1 MPSLKSILVTQNS
14 NLRKLKFGAD
24 RPFKGSSKQPFI
36 REPLPGV
43 LEDNPNLGL
52 LGGNTDFI
60 LRSGTLK
67 RSADDVS
74 RLSKFLVGTGQGAAF
89 IAKQNLLSLSNVRTV
104 NTGANQGI
112 YSPTSTLAQVGVA
125 GVGGHLLK
133 QGINPFR
140 NTQPTE
146 GNTDP
151 NFIQRLI
158 NNVTDASNDKTGL
171 PVYSSALSNIK
182 NLDTNRLVNL
192 KDEKIGRNIGNS
204 GGSILNSVNK
214 LGFNIQPN
222 DTLENLIDQGL
233 ASSPSNANSLNFISS
248 DPTKLI
254 SYDGGPGSILGVGK
268 TIINRVTYSDEG
280 LDFVKKPEFAKYNI
294 ASYNPN
300 QLASQTSSE
309 IDPRVKTDFRRN
321 LNNKPD
327 SVISDSL
334 DYTSKSI
341 ESRVNLGDP
350 GQIKGLSRKNYI
362 KGKIDSSTKKEVIA
376 DKINALQIYQGF
388 SHTRDGDKINDLVD
402 FRISVINPNSA
413 KNPGDS
419 FRREFLHFRAFI
431 NNFQDSMNSEWN
443 IERYMGR
450 GENMYRYNG
459 FDRTISMG
467 FTAAAQSK
475 GEMMPMYHKLNY
487 LQSIMA
493 PNYTPDGYFFGNIIK
508 LHVGAYLYDVPGVIT
523 DLSYTVPEQSPWE
536 IAIGNEDPETKEFTS
551 GQNSS
556 TQVMPHIINVALTFK
571 PIHEFAPKL
580 QNNTYGNVGSGG
592 VKVVEKF
599 GNERFISL
607 SRGDNTG
614 YDTPEG
620 ISPNKGQLTPV
631 VEGGQH
637 SIDDTANFSEDTL
650 IQNGYTDG

>member
-14 NLRKLKFGAD
+14 DLRKLKFGAD

-36 REPLPGV
+36 QEPLPGV

-60 LRSGTLK
+60 LRAGTLK

-112 YSPTSTLAQVGVA
+112 YLPTSTLAQVGVA

-140 NTQPTE
+140 DTKSTGE
-146 GNTDP
+146 NTDP

-158 NNVTDASNDKTGL
+158 NNVSDKTEL

-182 NLDTNRLVNL
+182 NPDTNRLVNL
-192 KDEKIGRNIGNS
+192 KDEKIGRASSNPLDEIIGN
-204 GGSILNSVNK
+204 GIDLGNLVDGI
-214 LGFNIQPN
+214 LGFP
-222 DTLENLIDQGL
+222 
-233 ASSPSNANSLNFISS
+233 ASSFIEENINSKIQAGKSTNFISS

-254 SYDGGPGSILGVGK
+254 SYDGGPGSVLGVGK
-268 TIINRVTYSDEG
+268 TTINRVTYSNEG
-280 LDFVKKPEFAKYNI
+280 LDFAKKPEFAKYNI
-294 ASYNPN
+294 ASYSAL
-300 QLASQTSSE
+300 QIASSTSSE
-309 IDPRVKTDFRRN
+309 MDPRVKTDFRRN

-334 DYTSKSI
+334 DYTRKSI

-350 GQIKGLSRKNYI
+350 GKIKGLSRKNYI
-362 KGKIDSSTKKEVIA
+362 KGKIDISTGKEVIA

-431 NNFQDSMNSEWN
+431 NNFQDNMNSEWN
-443 IERYMGR
+443 SQRYMGR

-523 DLSYTVPEQSPWE
+523 NLTYTVPEQSPWE
-536 IAIGNEDPETKEFTS
+536 IAIGNENETATDK
-551 GQNSS
+551 GNI
-556 TQVMPHIINVALTFK
+556 QVMPHIINVDLTFK

-620 ISPNKGQLTPV
+620 ISPNKGKLTPV
-631 VEGGQH
+631 VKGEQH
-637 SIDDTANFSEDTL
+637 SIDDAANFSEDTL

>member
-14 NLRKLKFGAD
+14 DLRKLKFGAD
-24 RPFKGSSKQPFI
+24 KPFKGSSKQPFI

-60 LRSGTLK
+60 LRAGTLK

-74 RLSKFLVGTGQGAAF
+74 RLSQFLVGTGQGLAF
-89 IAKQNLLSLSNVRTV
+89 TAKQNLLSLSNVRTV

-112 YSPTSTLAQVGVA
+112 YLPTSTLAQVGVA

-140 NTQPTE
+140 NTQSTGE
-146 GNTDP
+146 NTDP

-158 NNVTDASNDKTGL
+158 NNVSDKTEL
-171 PVYSSALSNIK
+171 PVYSSALSKIANQE
-182 NLDTNRLVNL
+182 TNRLVNL
-192 KDEKIGRNIGNS
+192 KNEKIGRNTGSS
-204 GGSILNSVNK
+204 GGSILDSVNK

-222 DTLENLIDQGL
+222 NTLESLIDQGL
-233 ASSPSNANSLNFISS
+233 ASPSNANTLNFITNT
-248 DPTKLI
+248 PNTLI
-254 SYDGGPGSILGVGK
+254 SYDGGPGSVLGVGK

-280 LDFVKKPEFAKYNI
+280 LDFAKKPEFAKYNI

-300 QLASQTSSE
+300 QLSAQTSSE
-309 IDPRVKTDFRRN
+309 MNPRVKADFRKN

-334 DYTSKSI
+334 DYTRKNI

-350 GQIKGLSRKNYI
+350 GIKGNRKNFV
-362 KGKIDSSTKKEVIA
+362 KGKEVAGKVVIA
-376 DKINALQIYQGF
+376 DKINAMQIYK
-388 SHTRDGDKINDLVD
+388 SAYATPNEVKNDLAY
-402 FRISVINPNSA
+402 FRIAVINPVSEEIDGVFA
-413 KNPGDS
+413 K
-419 FRREFLHFRAFI
+419 EFLHFRAFI

-443 IERYMGR
+443 AQKYMGR

-475 GEMMPMYHKLNY
+475 GELLPMYHKLNY
-487 LQSIMA
+487 LQSSMA
-493 PNYTPDGYFFGNIIK
+493 PNYTKSGYFFGNLVTIK
-508 LHVGAYLYDVPGVIT
+508 VGSYLHDVTGVIT
-523 DLSYTVPEQSPWE
+523 DLTYTIPQESPWE
-536 IAIGNEDPETKEFTS
+536 ISISNEDTESDGDVSSFTDKTI
-551 GQNSS
+551 Q
-556 TQVMPHIINVALTFK
+556 TMPHIINVDLTFK
-571 PIHEFAPKL
+571 PIHNFAPKL
-580 QNNTYGNVGSGG
+580 QNNKYKDTNG
-592 VKVVEKF
+592 VIERF

-607 SRGDNTG
+607 GRGNANVDTG
-614 YDTPEG
+614 YNKTSGVDPILGEVIPETVNTITQEGVDLPTP
-620 ISPNKGQLTPV
+620 PLP
-631 VEGGQH
+631 
-637 SIDDTANFSEDTL
+637 TANVL
-650 IQNGYTDG
+650 TDIN

>member
-14 NLRKLKFGAD
+14 DLRKLKFGAD
-24 RPFKGSSKQPFI
+24 KPFKGSSKQPFI

-60 LRSGTLK
+60 LRAGTLK

-74 RLSKFLVGTGQGAAF
+74 RLSQFLVGTGQGLAF
-89 IAKQNLLSLSNVRTV
+89 TAKQNLLSLSNVRTV

-112 YSPTSTLAQVGVA
+112 YLPTSTLAQVGVA

-140 NTQPTE
+140 NTQSTGE
-146 GNTDP
+146 NTDP

-158 NNVTDASNDKTGL
+158 NNVSDKTEL
-171 PVYSSALSNIK
+171 PVYSSALSKIANQE
-182 NLDTNRLVNL
+182 TNRLVNL
-192 KDEKIGRNIGNS
+192 KNEKIGRNTGSS
-204 GGSILNSVNK
+204 GGSILDSVNK

-222 DTLENLIDQGL
+222 NTLESLIDQGL
-233 ASSPSNANSLNFISS
+233 ASPSNANTLNFITST
-248 DPTKLI
+248 PNTLI
-254 SYDGGPGSILGVGK
+254 SYDGGPGSVLGVGK

-280 LDFVKKPEFAKYNI
+280 LDFAKKPEFAKYNI

-300 QLASQTSSE
+300 QLSAQTSSE
-309 IDPRVKTDFRRN
+309 MNPRVKADFRKN

-334 DYTSKSI
+334 DYTRKNI

-350 GQIKGLSRKNYI
+350 GIKGNRKNFV
-362 KGKIDSSTKKEVIA
+362 KGKEVAGKVVIA
-376 DKINALQIYQGF
+376 DKINAMQIYK
-388 SHTRDGDKINDLVD
+388 SAYATPNEVKNDLAY
-402 FRISVINPNSA
+402 FRIAVINPVSEEIDGVFA
-413 KNPGDS
+413 K
-419 FRREFLHFRAFI
+419 EFLHFRAFI

-443 IERYMGR
+443 AQKYMGR

-475 GEMMPMYHKLNY
+475 GELLPMYHKLNY
-487 LQSIMA
+487 LQSSMA
-493 PNYTPDGYFFGNIIK
+493 PNYTKSGYFFGNLVTIK
-508 LHVGAYLYDVPGVIT
+508 VGSYLHDVTGVIT
-523 DLSYTVPEQSPWE
+523 DLTYTIPQESPWE
-536 IAIGNEDPETKEFTS
+536 ISISNEDTESDGDVSSFTDKTI
-551 GQNSS
+551 Q
-556 TQVMPHIINVALTFK
+556 TMPHIINVDLTFK
-571 PIHEFAPKL
+571 PIHNFAPKL
-580 QNNTYGNVGSGG
+580 QNNKYKDTNG
-592 VKVVEKF
+592 VIERF

-607 SRGDNTG
+607 GRGTANVDTG
-614 YDTPEG
+614 YNKTSGVDPILGEVIPETVNTITQEGVDLPTP
-620 ISPNKGQLTPV
+620 PLP
-631 VEGGQH
+631 
-637 SIDDTANFSEDTL
+637 TANVL
-650 IQNGYTDG
+650 TDIN